1 MNTMKA
7 ALLGVALLALLA
19 GCAGGE
25 SRGTPSGK
33 PMVISAEV
41 NDHLRGYLRE
51 IDRGRAG
58 AFAVSEN
65 GEAAYYSYCEHG
77 GCNGQFSFSSEAIK
91 GCENFDRGRCVIL
104 ASNGVIK
111 RPYTVG
117 TSTDALAAQLEAMLN
132 AQGPEKPADVDYV
145 SGDRIRKEL
154 IGNSVI
160 EKNAEGKIWAEY
172 YDPNGT
178 VRGHNWR
185 GKRFTG
191 TWKID
196 GNKICVD
203 YFSIGN
209 DWCAQFAEGKDG
221 TIDSYK
227 DGRLRKSFPRSILQ
241 TGNPQNL

>member
-1 MNTMKA
+1 MKTMRA
-7 ALLGVALLALLA
+7 ALLGAALLA
-19 GCAGGE
+19 GLAGCATGD

-33 PMVISAEV
+33 PLVISAEV

-65 GEAAYYSYCEHG
+65 GQAAYYSYCEHG
-77 GCNGQFSFSSEAIK
+77 GCNGQYNFSSEAIK
-91 GCENFDRGRCVIL
+91 GCEKFGRGRCVVL

-117 TSTDALAAQLEAMLN
+117 TSSDALAAQLEALLN
-132 AQGPEKPADVDYV
+132 TQSPEKPAGAEYV
-145 SGDRIRKEL
+145 SGERIRKEL
-154 IGNSVI
+154 IGNSLV
-160 EKNAEGKIWAEY
+160 ETNAEGKIWAEF
-172 YDPNGT
+172 YDPDGT

-185 GKRFTG
+185 GKRFVG

-203 YFSIGN
+203 YTSIGD
-209 DWCAQFAEGKDG
+209 DWCAQFVEGKDG
-221 TIDSYK
+221 TIDAYR
-227 DGRLRKSFPRSILQ
+227 DGRLRKSYPRSILQ
-241 TGNPQNL
+241 AGNPQNL